1 MMHYYA
7 KVKEKILPFHN
18 FLVNALRVGLIRH
31 SLENIFYAKS
41 PCPRILNFFFEP
53 ILTFFR

>member
-18 FLVNALRVGLIRH
+18 FLVNALREGLIRH
-31 SLENIFYAKS
+31 SLENMFS
-41 PCPRILNFFFEP
+41 MPNLPVPVF
-53 ILTFFR
+53 